1 VSTLTFTEDQT
12 ELYEFARAFADER
25 IDLAAIRRAEET
37 KTFPSEL
44 WDALSDAGLHGL
56 SVPKEYGG
64 AGGGIVEQ
72 SIVEEQLGRQLGG
85 LATLWSI
92 NTHSASTLA
101 RHGTEEQRKTILP
114 AMAEGRHRIALSF
127 TEPGGGTDVL
137 GALRTRARKVN
148 GGYVLNG
155 SKAFT
160 TMAADCHQLLVLART
175 SDGERKH
182 HGLTMFLID
191 ADRKGI
197 EHQRIP
203 TMGHESFGTFNVFYE
218 DVKVSPSEVIGVADR
233 GWDCLKGTI
242 NHERVIIA
250 ACCTGTI
257 RGVTDRA
264 VAYAK
269 DREAFGRPIGQFQA
283 IQHYIADMEISYQ
296 AARLMTYHAA
306 DLAAADKE
314 YALESAVAKAYAS
327 EACSKAA
334 DMAIQILGGA
344 GYTKDHDVER
354 MWRDT
359 RIMRIGPI
367 SNEMV
372 RNYVAEHLGLP
383 RSF

>member
-1 VSTLTFTEDQT
+1 MSTLTFTQDQT
-12 ELYEFARAFADER
+12 ELQEFARSFADER
-25 IDLAAIRRAEET
+25 IDLAAIREAEET
-37 KTFPSEL
+37 KTFPFAL
-44 WDALSDAGLHGL
+44 WDALSEAGLHGL
-56 SVPKEYGG
+56 AVPKEYGG

-72 SIVEEQLGRQLGG
+72 ALVEEQLGRQLGG

-92 NTHSASTLA
+92 NTHSAQTLA
-101 RHGTEEQRKTILP
+101 RHGTDEQRNTILP
-114 AMAEGRHRIALSF
+114 AMAEGKHRIALSF

-148 GGYVLNG
+148 GGFILNG

-160 TMAADCHQLLVLART
+160 TMAADSHQLLILART
-175 SDGERKH
+175 ADLERKH
-182 HGLTMFLID
+182 QGLTMFLID
-191 ADRKGI
+191 TDRKGV
-197 EHQRIP
+197 EYQRIA
-203 TMGHESFGTFNVFYE
+203 TMGHESFGTFNVYYD
-218 DVKVSPSEVIGVADR
+218 DVEISPSEVIGEVDN

-269 DREAFGRPIGQFQA
+269 EREAFGGPIGRFQA

-296 AARLMTYHAA
+296 ASRLMTYHAA
-306 DLAAADKE
+306 SLAEDEKDF
-314 YALESAVAKAYAS
+314 ALEAAVAKTYAS

-334 DMAIQILGGA
+334 DNAIQILGGA

>member
-1 VSTLTFTEDQT
+1 LSTLTFTEDQT
-12 ELYEFARAFADER
+12 ELREFARSFADER
-25 IDLAAIRRAEET
+25 IDLAAIREAEET
-37 KTFPSEL
+37 KTFPVAL
-44 WDALSDAGLHGL
+44 WDALAEAGLHGL
-56 SVPKEYGG
+56 AVPKEYGG

-72 SIVEEQLGRQLGG
+72 AIVEEQLGRQLGG

-92 NTHSASTLA
+92 NTHSAQTIA
-101 RHGTEEQRKTILP
+101 RHGTDEQRSTILP
-114 AMAEGRHRIALSF
+114 AIAAGKHRIALSF

-148 GGYVLNG
+148 GGFVLSG

-160 TMAADCHQLLVLART
+160 TMAADSHQLLILART
-175 SDGERKH
+175 SEHERKNQ
-182 HGLTMFLID
+182 GLTMFLID
-191 ADRKGI
+191 TDRKGV
-197 EHQRIP
+197 EYQRLS
-203 TMGHESFGTFNVFYE
+203 TMGHESFGTFNVFYD
-218 DVKVSPSEVIGVADR
+218 DVKISPSEVIGEVDN
-233 GWDCLKGTI
+233 GWDTLKGTI

-250 ACCTGTI
+250 ACCTGTT

-269 DREAFGRPIGQFQA
+269 EREAFGRPIGQFQA
-283 IQHYIADMEISYQ
+283 IQHFIADMEISYQ
-296 AARLMTYHAA
+296 ASRLMTYHAA
-306 DLAAADKE
+306 SLAQDEKE
-314 YALESAVAKAYAS
+314 YALEAAVAKTYAS

-334 DMAIQILGGA
+334 DSAIQILGGA

-372 RNYVAEHLGLP
+372 RNYVAERLGLP